1 MSDAPDRA
9 PTDWGSPEMTGRIRR
24 RYAAERRFR
33 WIGLAGILLS
43 AGFLALLLITMV
55 SNGARGFTR
64 AEVRLDIDF
73 AKAALFLDPATVR
86 ASGAKAALA
95 GSDLQGVVAK
105 AAEARYGRECARLFA
120 DTAWLEV
127 LDVIEADPSV

>member
-1 MSDAPDRA
+1 MTEALKRT
-9 PTDWGSPEMTGRIRR
+9 PTDWQGSEMSGRIRR

-33 WIGLAGILLS
+33 WIGLGAILLS
-43 AGFLALLLITMV
+43 AGFLALLLFTMV

-73 AKAALFLDPATVR
+73 ARAALFLDPATVR

-105 AAEARYGRECARLFA
+105 
-120 DTAWLEV
+120 
-127 LDVIEADPSV
+127 